1 LDSENAAPVVHHRDW
16 AFIIVKTKNTGLP
29 ISKIPMLSDPETW
42 PAGELYALPRV
53 LETLRGGD
61 LIHVEY

>member
-1 LDSENAAPVVHHRDW
+1 MHHRDW